1 MEVSI
6 RSENDTDREFSNDAK
21 LPHTTKSDEFRH
33 GYGLRSIL
41 LIVEKYGGDCKIY
54 TESDTF
60 VLDIL
65 FPGCAA

>member
-1 MEVSI
+1 MTVT
-6 RSENDTDREFSNDAK
+6 R
-21 LPHTTKSDEFRH
+21 KSDEFRH

-41 LIVEKYGGDCKIY
+41 LIVEKYGGDYEVY
-54 TESDTF
+54 TECDTF